1 MSQRILR
8 VRELIQ
14 RELGSMLQREIEF
27 GGVLV
32 SIHDV
37 EITPDFRHCTVHYG
51 VIGKAR
57 DERWVQEQLEKHRAS
72 FQSKLS
78 KRVILKNTP
87 HLHFRL
93 DHSIE
98 RGVRVLQAIDSL
110 PPPAEDSLPTDSEN
124 KPGAET
130 E

>member
-14 RELGSMLQREIEF
+14 RELGMLLQREIDF

-51 VIGKAR
+51 VIGKSR
-57 DERWVQEQLEKHRAS
+57 DERWVQDQLEKHRAA
-72 FQSKLS
+72 FQAKLS
-78 KRVILKNTP
+78 KRVVLKNTP

-98 RGVRVLQAIDSL
+98 RGVRVLQAIDNL
-110 PPPAEDSLPTDSEN
+110 PPPADPATTAGEEP
-124 KPGAET
+124 A
-130 E
+130 